1 MPLEQSHKCF
11 FLQQSSFPQ
20 VQQKCSGHTS
30 HLNTENITKTDTP
43 GSRLI
48 KSMIAQLY
56 QGHFSIK
63 LAFLFQTVSTG
74 FFFPLQIACCCS
86 VTWSCPTLWDPMVCS
101 IPGFPVYYQ
110 LLELAQTHMSQ
121 WCHPTISPSVVP
133 FSCCL
138 QSFPASGSFFKESVL
153 HIRCQSIGVSA
164 SASVLPMNIQ
174 DRFPL
179 GLTGLISLQSKE
191 LSRVFYN
198 HNLKASILYH
208 SSFFMV
214 QLSPLYMTT
223 GKIITLTIQ
232 TFVSKVISLL
242 FKTLCLS

>member
-1 MPLEQSHKCF
+1 MPLEQSHKYF

-30 HLNTENITKTDTP
+30 HLNTENITKTGTP

-74 FFFPLQIACCCS
+74 FFFPLQITCCCS
-86 VTWSCPTLWDPMVCS
+86 VTWSCPALWDPMVCS
-101 IPGFPVYYQ
+101 IPGFPVCYQ
-110 LLELAQTHMSQ
+110 LLELAQTHMNR

-153 HIRCQSIGVSA
+153 HIRCQGIGVSA

-174 DRFPL
+174 DRFSL
-179 GLTGLISLQSKE
+179 GLTGLISLQSRG
-191 LSRVFYN
+191 LSRVFSN
-198 HNLKASILYH
+198 ITVQKHQ
-208 SSFFMV
+208 FFDV
-214 QLSPLYMTT
+214 QPSLWFNSHPYMTT
-223 GKIITLTIQ
+223 GKTIGLTRQ
-232 TFVSKVISLL
+232 TFGEKHNQYNLVPKPY
-242 FKTLCLS
+242 

>member
-30 HLNTENITKTDTP
+30 HLNTENITKTGTP

-101 IPGFPVYYQ
+101 IPGFPVCYQ

-164 SASVLPMNIQ
+164 SASVLPMIIQ

-179 GLTGLISLQSKE
+179 GLTGLISLQSRG
-191 LSRVFYN
+191 LSRVFSN
-198 HNLKASILYH
+198 ITVQKHQFFDVQPSLWFNSH
-208 SSFFMV
+208 S
-214 QLSPLYMTT
+214 YTTT
-223 GKIITLTIQ
+223 GKTIGLTRR
-232 TFVSKVISLL
+232 TFGEKYNQYNLVPKPY
-242 FKTLCLS
+242 